1 MITVLLLIA
10 SFVLGLFALACAV
23 VFEKDK
29 SAIYAQMT
37 LFIGVLALATSFA
50 AGLVL

>member
-1 MITVLLLIA
+1 MITALLLIA

-29 SAIYAQMT
+29 QPIHARIT
-37 LFIGVLALATSFA
+37 LVVGALALATAFA
-50 AGLVL
+50 AGIVL